1 MKKILSFLT
10 ILTLL
15 LTNALICYADQ
26 PQTNAVY
33 ELFSADGI
41 YTDSVGNEYAYSFH
55 VPQLYADS
63 ADASEINKEIEE
75 SFGRRVEN
83 QFSYM
88 EGRHSISCWNTEWHA
103 YWTGSQLFLLLSAE
117 ESGDLH
123 HYGAYGYDFETGS
136 KVTNDM
142 ILEQMGISEEEYLQ
156 NLKEKVQELYERIHS
171 SIPEDLRVKS
181 DYYELLEKTLE
192 WQTMEQP
199 MFINQFGEIETI
211 SMVGEMAGAGRDYY
225 LVTVGKSS

>member
-1 MKKILSFLT
+1 M
-10 ILTLL
+10 
-15 LTNALICYADQ
+15 
-26 PQTNAVY
+26 
-33 ELFSADGI
+33 
-41 YTDSVGNEYAYSFH
+41 
-55 VPQLYADS
+55 
-63 ADASEINKEIEE
+63 
-75 SFGRRVEN
+75 
-83 QFSYM
+83 
-88 EGRHSISCWNTEWHA
+88 
-103 YWTGSQLFLLLSAE
+103 LFLLISAE

-199 MFINQFGEIETI
+199 MFINRFGEIETVVRI
-211 SMVGEMAGAGRDYY
+211 ATPAGAGWYY
-225 LVTVGKSS
+225 AFATPFVYG